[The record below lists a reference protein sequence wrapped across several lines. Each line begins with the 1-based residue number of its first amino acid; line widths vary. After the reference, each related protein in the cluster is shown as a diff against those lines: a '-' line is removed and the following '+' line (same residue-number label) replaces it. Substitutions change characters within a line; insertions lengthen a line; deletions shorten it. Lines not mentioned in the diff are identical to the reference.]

1 MKDRVFLDTN
11 ILIYA
16 ASSLGFP
23 EKYSR
28 AEQIMAEEDF
38 GISPQVVGEFIR
50 NVQNP
55 KKMMTPLTGGE
66 VDRWIDYLC
75 EFPVLSIDR
84 ELIMSATVFQRRY
97 QIGFWDGPIPAAT
110 HRFGAA
116 LLFSE
121 DLGHGQAYGS
131 LRCENPFRNV

>member
-1 MKDRVFLDTN
+1 MTGRVFLDTN
-11 ILIYA
+11 VLIYA

-23 EKYSR
+23 EKYDR

-38 GISPQVVGEFIR
+38 GISTQVVGEFIR

-55 KKMMTPLTGGE
+55 KKMATPLTDGE
-66 VDRWIDYLC
+66 VDRWVDYLY

-97 QIGFWDGPIPAAT
+97 RIGFWDGQILAAA

-116 LLFSE
+116 VLFSE

-131 LRCENPFRNV
+131 LRCENPFRSV